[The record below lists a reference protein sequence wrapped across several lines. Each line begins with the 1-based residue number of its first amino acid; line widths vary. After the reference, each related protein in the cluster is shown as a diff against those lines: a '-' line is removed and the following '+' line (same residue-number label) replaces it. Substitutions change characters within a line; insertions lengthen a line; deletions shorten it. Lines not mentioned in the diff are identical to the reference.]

1 LAKLVNGGT
10 TLKVKEVIIM
20 REIFSILLLSLVL
33 ISCNG
38 GDGNNGK
45 ANASEP
51 APKTTVQ
58 AYDADGQYLGVL
70 LAIDPIE
77 VFIPSLG
84 YAVRI
89 GPQSGTIYRKGGGR
103 YINYRW
109 IDLHFLNPDC
119 IGDRYVGN
127 PNILVRDYDE
137 RYFVGVDGPYD
148 NIEPCDGDIPQQS
161 YINPDGI
168 CQASCLE
175 DDLYDWNGSHSN
187 PIFRAIEIL
196 EVDIPFTL
204 PVAVPLSYV
213 YE

>member
-1 LAKLVNGGT
+1 MK
-10 TLKVKEVIIM
+10 K
-20 REIFSILLLSLVL
+20 IFGLLLLSLIM

-51 APKTTVQ
+51 APKTTVH

-70 LAIDPIE
+70 LSIDPIE
-77 VFIPSLG
+77 VFIPSFG

-89 GPQSGTIYRKGGGR
+89 GPQSGNIYRKGGGR

-127 PNILVRDYDE
+127 PNILVLDYDG

-168 CQASCLE
+168 CQQSNCSPVGGGP
-175 DDLYDWNGSHSN
+175 DYWNGSRSN

-196 EVDIPFTL
+196 EEDIPFTL